1 MNSGLSVGY
10 SSLLSCLSSVAIN
23 TRDAVQRN
31 TDLSL
36 NEGAYVL
43 EKYME
48 VAQDRVGGKQDCSAI
63 ILQLLVL

>member
-1 MNSGLSVGY
+1 MGY
-10 SSLLSCLSSVAIN
+10 SSLLSHLSSVAIN
-23 TRDAVQRN
+23 MRFAVQRN

-48 VAQDRVGGKQDCSAI
+48 VARDRVGEKQDCNAI
-63 ILQLLVL
+63 ILRLLVL